1 MLLAFPN
8 KIYKYL
14 SPTNADTLGARDRF
28 SCFEEWINLKRSLL
42 QELRNKIAVKVDFL
56 LSRNFYP
63 RAHLRVNKIEAMYEV
78 LPVNAKVKR
87 ELLRLHTT
95 FCTLPLFYFRTQKNT
110 RQWKSTLRK
119 LLTYNY
125 KERDYIHL

>member
-1 MLLAFPN
+1 M
-8 KIYKYL
+8 
-14 SPTNADTLGARDRF
+14 
-28 SCFEEWINLKRSLL
+28 
-42 QELRNKIAVKVDFL
+42 DFL
-56 LSRNFYP
+56 LSRDFYP
-63 RAHLRVNKIEAMYEV
+63 RAHARVNKIEAMYEV

-110 RQWKSTLRK
+110 RQWKSTLQK

-125 KERDYIHL
+125 KERDYIHLQ